1 MIFCLFKQ
9 NNRDCGADSMKII
22 PYEDRY
28 RDDLIFMVLEAK
40 NALGRIPGLND
51 DLLDIKAN
59 YFDKG
64 DMFWIAVDENDRVI
78 GSVGYNSIEGTT
90 EIWLHRL
97 FVKYNMKHNGIG
109 TLLLQTAENCAR
121 LNSKTVSRVHL
132 GTPKEQWFES
142 YHFYRKNGY
151 TEYKEYYMKKRL

>member
-1 MIFCLFKQ
+1 
-9 NNRDCGADSMKII
+9 MKII
-22 PYEDRY
+22 QYEDRY

-51 DLLDIKAN
+51 DLLDVKAY

-64 DMFWIAVDENDRVI
+64 DMFWVAVNESNRVV
-78 GSVGYNSIEGTT
+78 GSVGYNSIDGTT

-97 FVKYNMKHNGIG
+97 FVKYSMKRNGIG
-109 TLLLQTAENCAR
+109 TALLQTAENYLR

-132 GTPKEQWFES
+132 GTPKEKWFES
-142 YHFYRKNGY
+142 
-151 TEYKEYYMKKRL
+151 

>member
-1 MIFCLFKQ
+1 
-9 NNRDCGADSMKII
+9 MKII
-22 PYEDRY
+22 PYENRF
-28 RDDLIFMVLEAK
+28 RDDLIFMILEAK

-59 YFDKG
+59 YFDNG
-64 DMFWIAVDENDRVI
+64 DMFWIAIDENNRVI

-109 TLLLQTAENCAR
+109 TILLQTAENHAR
-121 LNSKTVSRVHL
+121 LNGKTISRVHL

-142 YHFYRKNGY
+142 YQFYLKNGY
-151 TEYKEYYMKKRL
+151 VEYREQYMKKQL